1 VGALRRGLRLQPAF
15 LDGLAAAGLWSFAEA
30 ARDTRVWLTRP
41 PTVVPSRQGRRGRAS
56 TRPRLAPT
64 APAALPPEQWQQTV
78 LQEGSK
84 GSLVV
89 DLARQRVVAER
100 DGLPGPE
107 VWLVLR
113 RSRDE
118 DAPLKTYLANAPRA
132 TPPAT
137 FARLAA
143 GRWPVEHAIKEGKS
157 EVGMD
162 HYAVRGWRGW
172 HHHMT
177 LSLLAH
183 HFLVRLRCHVGKN
196 HQPSPCPKR
205 RCF

>member
-1 VGALRRGLRLQPAF
+1 MAMIVLRDLLMVAPPAGPGSDDVGAWGAH
-15 LDGLAAAGLWSFAEA
+15 
-30 ARDTRVWLTRP
+30 
-41 PTVVPSRQGRRGRAS
+41 
-56 TRPRLAPT
+56 
-64 APAALPPEQWQQTV
+64 
-78 LQEGSK
+78 
-84 GSLVV
+84 
-89 DLARQRVVAER
+89 

-137 FARLAA
+137 FVRLAA

-162 HYAVRGWRGW
+162 H
-172 HHHMT
+172 
-177 LSLLAH
+177 
-183 HFLVRLRCHVGKN
+183 
-196 HQPSPCPKR
+196 
-205 RCF
+205 